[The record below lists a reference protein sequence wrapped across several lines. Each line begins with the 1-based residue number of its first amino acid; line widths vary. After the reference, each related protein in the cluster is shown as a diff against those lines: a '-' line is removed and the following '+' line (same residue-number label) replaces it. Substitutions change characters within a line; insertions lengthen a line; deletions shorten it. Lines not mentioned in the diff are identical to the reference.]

1 MNDVPAECACTKELR
16 LNKHGWLAMIAA
28 GCVLT
33 AATASAQNLPAGTH
47 SADAPDTAGTTQI
60 RDAESALEQQDY
72 KKAESTLKSLMEANP
87 EAAHNGRVLYDL
99 GFAQEHLGEGEAA
112 TQSYTAAI
120 KLLPGFAEPQV
131 ALGLL
136 DARAG
141 RFDAAHSEL
150 LAATKLEAAA
160 PATKA
165 RALRAL
171 ARLDED
177 SNPQAAQDE
186 LLQALKL
193 TPETVDDVLLG
204 ASLAERAGDYPDAE
218 AAYRRALANAPD
230 DVNAIA
236 GLAHTLQAQKKL
248 SDADAVLTTALKQY
262 PNDPRLVAQAASL
275 YAAEGK
281 ADEAI
286 PLLEKMRAGDAAIA
300 ADPKVTRTLAG
311 LYIVTGKD
319 DDALRLDEHLLAA
332 TPNDPALLDEIGT
345 EQVRVLQYAAAEATL
360 MKAASMREA
369 FHDDKAWALCES
381 HLAFAASKNNDPKT
395 SLLALQARSTILPD
409 IPSTLFLEAIAHDS
423 LHQREE
429 AKRAYR
435 AFLAAANGKYPD
447 EEFQARHRLIALQ
460 NER

>member
-1 MNDVPAECACTKELR
+1 MFA
-16 LNKHGWLAMIAA
+16 AA
-28 GCVLT
+28 G
-33 AATASAQNLPAGTH
+33 AMAQNLPAGTH
-47 SADAPDTAGTTQI
+47 SVDAPTPDDAGTAQI
-60 RDAESALEQQDY
+60 REAETALEQQNY
-72 KKAESTLKSLMEANP
+72 KSAEATLQALMGQVP

-99 GFAQEHLGEGEAA
+99 GFAEEHLGKGEAA
-112 TQSYTAAI
+112 AQAYAAAI

-141 RFDAAHSEL
+141 RLDAAHSEL
-150 LAATKLEAAA
+150 MTASKLESAA

-218 AAYRRALANAPD
+218 AAYRRALVNAPD

-236 GLAHTLQAQKKL
+236 GLAHTLQAQQKL
-248 SDADAVLTTALKQY
+248 PEADAVLTPALKQY
-262 PNDPRLVAQAASL
+262 PDDPRLVAQAASL

-281 ADEAI
+281 ASEAI

-300 ADPKVTRTLAG
+300 ADPKVTRMLAG
-311 LYIVTGKD
+311 LYIVAGKD
-319 DDALRLDEHLLAA
+319 DDALRLDEQLLAA
-332 TPNDPALLDEIGT
+332 SPNDPALLDEIGT

-360 MKAASMREA
+360 LKAAAMRSA
-369 FHDDKAWALCES
+369 FHHDKAWALCES
-381 HLAFAASKNNDPKT
+381 HLAFAASKNKDPKT
-395 SLLALQARSTILPD
+395 SLLALQARSTVLPD
-409 IPSTLFLEAIAHDS
+409 IPSTLFLEAIAYDS
-423 LHQREE
+423 LRQREE
-429 AKRAYR
+429 AKRAYK
-435 AFLAAANGKYPD
+435 AFLASANGKYPD
-447 EEFQARHRLIALQ
+447 EEFEARHRLIALQ
-460 NER
+460 NEH